1 VLSGGAKHTP
11 FITYEVFTI
20 MPKYL
25 LLMLTTLFISSP
37 AWANH
42 HQAPQKHE
50 QMATHSPDMIKTRL
64 PMAKQRI
71 AEMQMLAQRSV
82 ELMQHA
88 QKLTAQAQQTQNI
101 DTAIQAMES
110 FLTGRELHQN
120 NMQAMRNMHS
130 HLQMHI
136 AEHHTGKV
144 VLDDVLYQQ
153 VQSSAQELGKF
164 IDNHHAHCQKHQKP
178 QNQTLRKQL
187 MALGGTFFDQA
198 YAKGDTQNLLKATR
212 LLSIQPGK

>member
-1 VLSGGAKHTP
+1 MS
-11 FITYEVFTI
+11 
-20 MPKYL
+20 KYL
-25 LLMLTTLFISSP
+25 VVMFTALLLGSP

-42 HQAPQKHE
+42 HEAPQKNEHT
-50 QMATHSPDMIKTRL
+50 AVHTPDMIKTRL
-64 PMAKQRI
+64 PMAQQRI
-71 AEMQMLAQRSV
+71 AEMQMLAKRSV

-88 QKLTAQAQQTQNI
+88 QKLTAQAQQNKNI

-120 NMQAMRNMHS
+120 NMQAMRTMHS

-144 VLDDVLYQQ
+144 ILDDVLYQQ

-164 IDNHHAHCQKHQKP
+164 IDNHHMHCQKHQKP
-178 QNQTLRKQL
+178 QNQAMRKQL

-198 YAKGDTQNLLKATR
+198 YAKGDTQSLLKATR